1 MMIQNALGQGTYIV
15 HLDTERLNPSAGG
28 TVRCAE
34 LFTKA
39 IGLSEGGGIP
49 GNFEQSDLVNADDC
63 TDPAIPG
70 DVNGDGMVNVTDLLA
85 IMDVWGS
92 CDGCP
97 ADLNDDG
104 LVNVTDLLIV
114 IGNWT
119 V

>member
-1 MMIQNALGQGTYIV
+1 MGV
-15 HLDTERLNPSAGG
+15 
-28 TVRCAE
+28 
-34 LFTKA
+34 
-39 IGLSEGGGIP
+39 
-49 GNFEQSDLVNADDC
+49 
-63 TDPAIPG
+63 G

-97 ADLNDDG
+97 PDLNDDG
-104 LVNVTDLLIV
+104 VVNVTDLLIV

>member
-1 MMIQNALGQGTYIV
+1 MGSEMCIRDRRCSWLGIDSNDNIV
-15 HLDTERLNPSAGG
+15 
-28 TVRCAE
+28 
-34 LFTKA
+34 
-39 IGLSEGGGIP
+39 GLSEGSGVP
-49 GNFEQSDLVNADDC
+49 GDFEQSDLVAADDC
-63 TDPAIPG
+63 EDPAIPG

-85 IMDVWGS
+85 IMDAWGS